1 MNEEKKKCGLY
12 MRVSTEDQARE
23 GFSLP
28 EQKERLEAFCKF
40 KGYEIVDYY
49 EDAGISAKT
58 GNHRPEFERLKNDI
72 KAKRINTIV
81 ALKLDRITR
90 SIYDW
95 ENLMTFLDENN
106 AYLDCVNDEIN
117 TTSANGKMISRLLMS
132 VSQNEIE
139 RTSERTKVGMAGA
152 IKNGHIPH
160 KAPLGY
166 KHEDRKLVIDYSTK
180 DIVVRIFDLYYNGL
194 SYKKISNL
202 FNEEKVLGRDNW
214 RDSTIVTIL
223 ENEIYKGDFVHGKRT
238 NHPTYYEDVV
248 EPIISKEMWEDC
260 QVQKKK
266 NSKSYQRTLTY
277 LYLQKLKCPKC
288 GRILGGKATTKKNGR
303 SYFYYYCND
312 CKIEFKEKIINDYF
326 NQFIAELA
334 QYDEVVNQFFLPM
347 IKQKFDESK
356 EQLEKEINNQ
366 RNKLERIKKAYIN
379 GVFEL
384 KEYNEEKK
392 IVEKAISE
400 LETKLDTT
408 DSVEEL
414 RFTPKDI
421 LLKRDIDFI
430 NKIKIDKEYQA
441 RNRIWNDYT
450 REEQAELIMK
460 YVDDIELSLVGTEI
474 VVKQI
479 NFRETICKPC
489 KELFDKGYIDT
500 IKPAIFGNVL
510 GNIRFSNYLSEEEF
524 GEVIMRLRQYYDVG
538 YTEATYYL
546 DKQMFYFNFVEDN
559 SAIVRVFPLK
569 DYYKLDSDCKMKT
582 YEFGIIYIREEDKF
596 QMQEIDT
603 AFDYIPDETNTSVI
617 YSKDTTPISVGVKP
631 VKFCEDDTEEKN

>member
-28 EQKERLEAFCKF
+28 EQKERLK
-40 KGYEIVDYY
+40 D
-49 EDAGISAKT
+49 
-58 GNHRPEFERLKNDI
+58 DI
-72 KAKRINTIV
+72 KSKRINTIV

-139 RTSERTKVGMAGA
+139 RTKVGMAGA

-180 DIVVRIFDLYYNGL
+180 DIVVRIFGLYYNGL

-202 FNEEKVLGRDNW
+202 FNEEKVLGRENW

-248 EPIISKEMWEDC
+248 EPIVPKEMWEDC

-288 GRILGGKATTKKNGR
+288 GRILGGKATTKKNGK

-312 CKIEFKEKIINDYF
+312 CKIEFKEKLINDYV
-326 NQFIAELA
+326 NEFIAELT

-347 IKQKFDESK
+347 IKQKFDEPK

-366 RNKLERIKKAYIN
+366 KNKLERIKKAYI
-379 GVFEL
+379 
-384 KEYNEEKK
+384 
-392 IVEKAISE
+392 I
-400 LETKLDTT
+400 
-408 DSVEEL
+408 
-414 RFTPKDI
+414 
-421 LLKRDIDFI
+421 
-430 NKIKIDKEYQA
+430 
-441 RNRIWNDYT
+441 
-450 REEQAELIMK
+450 
-460 YVDDIELSLVGTEI
+460 
-474 VVKQI
+474 
-479 NFRETICKPC
+479 
-489 KELFDKGYIDT
+489 
-500 IKPAIFGNVL
+500 

-569 DYYKLDSDCKMKT
+569 DYYKLDPDCKMKT

-603 AFDYIPDETNTSVI
+603 AFDYIPDETNNSVI
-617 YSKDTTPISVGVKP
+617 YSKDTTTISVGVKP
-631 VKFCEDDTEEKN
+631 VKFCEDDAEEKN